1 MFRTTL
7 KFALFLV
14 GGNLLLGLSLIITA
28 ATRGISDMDFSYP
41 LLLLVYYLNFLPV
54 ILLHYLFGPRFVA
67 VSEVLKVSY
76 IVLLGIL
83 QWALFAFLLAGV
95 YCGIKSM
102 FRRCFL
108 VGERTPRKANGG
120 NA

>member
-1 MFRTTL
+1 MFRTTV

-41 LLLLVYYLNFLPV
+41 LLLLVNYLNFISV
-54 ILLHYLFGPRFVA
+54 VLLYYLFGAGFLSLP
-67 VSEVLKVSY
+67 EVQKALY
-76 IVLLGIL
+76 IVLLGIF

-95 YCGIKSM
+95 YCGIKSI

-108 VGERTPRKANGG
+108 VGERTP
-120 NA
+120 

>member
-14 GGNLLLGLSLIITA
+14 GGHLLLGLSLIITA
-28 ATRGISDMDFSYP
+28 ATHGINDMDPSFG
-41 LLLLVYYLNFLPV
+41 LLLLVYYLNLPSV
-54 ILLHYLFGPRFVA
+54 VLLNYLFGPRFVA
-67 VSEVLKVSY
+67 FSEVLKASY

-120 NA
+120 NV